1 MAFNELDYN
10 RYKVIYSVDNI
21 PRNIEYATF
30 TEDDCNAEIDGN
42 KAIDMHDL
50 DTVPECMRE
59 IADSIEIMDC
69 AVDGEKEKC
78 VELLKKKCRLLPG
91 EGFVKLSMILLRIVH
106 DPSGFSNGREH
117 SWIFQNAAQYRSD
130 TGEVKWETNPYKD
143 IMDIIGMTEDLGMS
157 QEEIDEIMDDLRSR
171 FYIGNYSE
179 ITNVS
184 TPFVPDPATIEI
196 FDMIDPNTRA
206 ITQHIFMGR
215 MGYPVVDSNT
225 GVVISQQFAKASDEA
240 KCLAEDLKKMVNSS
254 GKFAADVFMK
264 RFQEILGNFESISD
278 GDYFVDKNDK

>member
-21 PRNIEYATF
+21 PRNIGYAAF

-42 KAIDMHDL
+42 KAIDMDDL
-50 DTVPECMRE
+50 DSVPECMRE

-78 VELLKKKCRLLPG
+78 IALLKKKCRLLPG
-91 EGFVKLSMILLRIVH
+91 EGFVKLSMILLMIIH
-106 DPSGFSNGREH
+106 DPSGFSNGREN
-117 SWIFQNAAQYRSD
+117 SWIFQNAVQYRSD
-130 TGEVKWETNPYKD
+130 TDEVKWETNPLKGIVDIICMIKD
-143 IMDIIGMTEDLGMS
+143 IGMS
-157 QEEIDEIMDDLRSR
+157 KEDIDEVMDDLRSC

-179 ITNVS
+179 MTNVP

-196 FDMIDPNTRA
+196 FDMIDPDSRD

-240 KCLAEDLKKMVNSS
+240 KSLAKDLKNMVDSS
-254 GKFAADVFMK
+254 GKFDADVFMK

-278 GDYFVDKNDK
+278 GDYFVDKSDK

>member
-1 MAFNELDYN
+1 MTFNELDYN

-21 PRNIEYATF
+21 PRNIEYAAF

-50 DTVPECMRE
+50 DSVPECMRE

-78 VELLKKKCRLLPG
+78 IALLKKKCRLLPG
-91 EGFVKLSMILLRIVH
+91 EGFVKLSMILLRIIH

-117 SWIFQNAAQYRSD
+117 SWIFQNAVQYRSD
-130 TGEVKWETNPYKD
+130 TDEVKWETNPLKD
-143 IMDIIGMTEDLGMS
+143 IIDIISMTENLGMS
-157 QEEIDEIMDDLRSR
+157 KEDIDEVMDDLRSQ

-179 ITNVS
+179 MTNVP

-196 FDMIDPNTRA
+196 FDMIDPDTRA

-240 KCLAEDLKKMVNSS
+240 KCLAEDLKKMVDSN

-278 GDYFVDKNDK
+278 GDYFVDKNGK

>member
-1 MAFNELDYN
+1 MVFDEMDYN

-21 PRNIEYATF
+21 PRNIEYAAF
-30 TEDDCNAEIDGN
+30 TEDDCNMEFNGN
-42 KAIDMHDL
+42 KCIDMHEL

-59 IADSIEIMDC
+59 VADSIEIMDY

-78 VELLKKKCRLLPG
+78 IELLKKKCHLLPG
-91 EGFVKLSMILLRIVH
+91 EGFIKLSMILLRIIH

-130 TGEVKWETNPYKD
+130 TDEVKWETNPLKD

-157 QEEIDEIMDDLRSR
+157 KEEIDEIMDDLRSH

-179 ITNVS
+179 MTNVP

-196 FDMIDPNTRA
+196 FDIIDPDSRD

-240 KCLAEDLKKMVNSS
+240 KSLAKDLKNMVDSS
-254 GKFAADVFMK
+254 GKFDADVFMK

-278 GDYFVDKNDK
+278 GDYFVDKSDK

>member
-1 MAFNELDYN
+1 MAFDELDYN

-21 PRNIEYATF
+21 PRNIEYAAF
-30 TEDDCNAEIDGN
+30 TKEDCNIELDGHF
-42 KAIDMHDL
+42 AVDMHDR
-50 DTVPECMRE
+50 DNVPECMLG
-59 IADSIEIMDC
+59 IADFIEIMDY

-78 VELLKKKCRLLPG
+78 IELLKKKCRLLPG
-91 EGFVKLSMILLRIVH
+91 EGFVKLSMILLRIIH

-117 SWIFQNAAQYRSD
+117 SWILQNVAQYRSD
-130 TGEVKWETNPYKD
+130 TDEVKWETNPYKD
-143 IMDIIGMTEDLGMS
+143 VIDMIAIAEDVGLTEDELN
-157 QEEIDEIMDDLRSR
+157 EVMDDLRTH

-179 ITNVS
+179 MTNVS

-240 KCLAEDLKKMVNSS
+240 KCLAEDLKKMVDSS